1 LSWDCRNQENM
12 RKSPGWWGTW
22 FFSIYWE

>member
-12 RKSPGWWGTW
+12 KKSSGWWGTC